1 MLFYVTAYYFMWKF
15 TLSALYSSF
24 KNNMYLL
31 SQLAR
36 RDIAS
41 RYQGSAAGLLW
52 AFFSPVLLLL
62 VYTFVFGYVFKAR
75 WMGAETD
82 RSFFALNLFAGMIVH
97 GFLAECVVRAP
108 HLMQQHSN
116 FVKRIVFPLWLLP
129 LVPLASALFHTAI
142 SFLVLFI
149 AHSVIVQTVHW
160 QLLALPILI
169 IPFVLFL
176 TGLVWM
182 LSALGVYLKDL
193 AQIIPILVPVL
204 MFMSPVFYP
213 AEALPESIR
222 PIMYMNPLTPAIEM
236 LRAVLFDG
244 LLPSIAGYSIFLVA
258 SLLFAG
264 VGLVVFNRLK
274 VGFADVL

>member
-1 MLFYVTAYYFMWKF
+1 MSVFY
-15 TLSALYSSF
+15 SAI
-24 KNNMYLL
+24 KNNFYLL
-31 SQLAR
+31 SQLTR

-41 RYQGSAAGLLW
+41 RYRGSAAGLLW
-52 AFFSPVLLLL
+52 AFFSPVLMLL

-82 RSFFALNLFAGMIVH
+82 RSFFALNLFAGMLVH
-97 GFLAECVVRAP
+97 GLFAECAIRSPA
-108 HLMQQHSN
+108 LLQQHSN

-149 AHSVIVQTVHW
+149 AHLAIVQSLHW
-160 QLLALPILI
+160 QLLVLPILL

-176 TGLVWM
+176 LGLVWM

-193 AQIIPILVPVL
+193 SQIIPILVTVL

-213 AEALPESIR
+213 AEALPEQIR
-222 PIMYMNPLTPAIEM
+222 PVMYLNPLTPAIET
-236 LRAVLFDG
+236 LRA
-244 LLPSIAGYSIFLVA
+244 
-258 SLLFAG
+258 LLFKGQLPTFFGYG
-264 VGLVVFNRLK
+264 VALFSSLIFALIGLVIFKRLK
-274 VGFADVL
+274 VGFSDVL

>member
-1 MLFYVTAYYFMWKF
+1 MNGFYY
-15 TLSALYSSF
+15 ALRSSF
-24 KNNMYLL
+24 YLL
-31 SQLAR
+31 TQLTR

-97 GFLAECVVRAP
+97 GFLAECVVRSP
-108 HLMQQHSN
+108 GLMQQHSN

-129 LVPLASALFHTAI
+129 LVPLASALFHTCI
-142 SFLVLFI
+142 SFLVLFL
-149 AHSVIVQTVHW
+149 AHSAIVQTLHW
-160 QLLALPILI
+160 QLVFLPVLI
-169 IPFVLFL
+169 VPFVFFL

-182 LSALGVYLKDL
+182 LASLGVFLKDL
-193 AQIIPILVPVL
+193 AQIVPLVVTVL

-213 AEALPESIR
+213 AEALPENIR
-222 PIMYMNPLTPAIEM
+222 PLMYMNPLTPAIEA
-236 LRAVLFDG
+236 LRAVLFSG
-244 LLPSIAGYSIFLVA
+244 ELPSLTDYGVFLVA
-258 SLLFAG
+258 SMLFALL
-264 VGLVVFNRLK
+264 GLLVFNRLK

>member
-1 MLFYVTAYYFMWKF
+1 MRT
-15 TLSALYSSF
+15 LYSSF
-24 KNNMYLL
+24 RNSFYLL
-31 SQLAR
+31 SQLTR
-36 RDIAS
+36 RDIAA

-62 VYTFVFGYVFKAR
+62 VYTFVFGFVFKAR

-108 HLMQQHSN
+108 GLMQQHTN

-129 LVPLASALFHTAI
+129 LVPLTSALFHTVV
-142 SFLVLFI
+142 SFLVLLV
-149 AHSVIVQTVHW
+149 AHSLIVQTLHW
-160 QLLALPILI
+160 QLLALPLLI

-176 TGLVWM
+176 TGLLW
-182 LSALGVYLKDL
+182 LFAALGVFFKDL
-193 AQIIPILVPVL
+193 AQIIPLLVTVL

-213 AEALPESIR
+213 AEALPEGIR
-222 PIMYMNPLTPAIEM
+222 PIMYMNPLTPAIET
-236 LRAVLFDG
+236 LRGVLFAG
-244 LLPSIAGYSIFLVA
+244 ELPSLAGYSVFLAA

-264 VGLVVFNRLK
+264 LGLLLFNRLK